1 VSGLN
6 VLNTDDL
13 ILEAIEQYRKDIE
26 VNKNIL
32 NIVLLVIIFDIFLKF
47 TALKINDGN
56 KSLILTN

>member
-1 VSGLN
+1 MSGLN